1 MTPQTRFRLFKLLF
15 ASTRPASSC
24 VAGLLSFAAVC
35 LRVGFSR
42 TAVLAGVAMGLIT
55 MFGFV
60 LNDILDYWKDKV
72 AGVQRPIALGQ
83 LSRPAALL
91 FSTVLLSAACV
102 SALLIREGAPVLL
115 LTGIALVLY
124 TPLAH
129 RIPKL
134 KGAYVAALSLLPL
147 LYGATI
153 THSNISGAA
162 YAMDALF
169 VFGREVLMDADEL
182 AGDQLAGM
190 HTFAASLGSPF
201 ARRLGMILMLGSLFG
216 LNFVSKGMIGSLAA
230 AVSLASLVCI
240 LVWHGVTES
249 RRISFTRLSML
260 AGAVALASS

>member
-1 MTPQTRFRLFKLLF
+1 MTPQPRFRLLKLLF
-15 ASTRPASSC
+15 ASTRPLSSC
-24 VAGLLSFAAVC
+24 VAGLLAFAAVW
-35 LRVGFSR
+35 LKADFSR
-42 TAVLAGVAMGLIT
+42 SAVLAGIAMGLVT

-60 LNDILDYWKDKV
+60 LNDILDYSKDKG

-83 LSRPAALL
+83 LSRRTALL
-91 FSTVLLSAACV
+91 FSILLVATACFC
-102 SALLIREGAPVLL
+102 ALLIRGAPVLL
-115 LTGIALVLY
+115 LTAIALVLY
-124 TPLAH
+124 TPLAR

-153 THSNISGAA
+153 THCNISGAA

-190 HTFAASLGSPF
+190 HTVAASLGSSS

-240 LVWHGVTES
+240 LAWHGVTES
-249 RRISFTRLSML
+249 RRISFTRVSML